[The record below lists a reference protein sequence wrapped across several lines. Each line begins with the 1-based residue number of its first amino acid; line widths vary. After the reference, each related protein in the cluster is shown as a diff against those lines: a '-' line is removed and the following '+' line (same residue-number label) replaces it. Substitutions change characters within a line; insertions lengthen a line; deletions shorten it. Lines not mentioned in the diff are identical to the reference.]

1 MGAQGDD
8 LVAQEGQLGSQKGQM
23 RARMNCLGLYL
34 KTGEGHLKWP
44 MAAQGKSH
52 GGLRRFR
59 GEMVISY
66 VMYGRIIPLIR
77 NRRS

>member
-1 MGAQGDD
+1 MPQLAQ
-8 LVAQEGQLGSQKGQM
+8 LEPQAVHHEPKG
-23 RARMNCLGLYL
+23 G
-34 KTGEGHLKWP
+34 GIWP

-77 NRRS
+77 NGRS